1 MSHEYYET
9 KELAIAAGRPAEGFI
24 AWYVVSR
31 QTQQR
36 RIESFETLKAAQDW
50 AESIC
55 GWLMPQSSSIFIE
68 KTSGYGNLN
77 YAEKVEVL

>member
-50 AESIC
+50 AESI
-55 GWLMPQSSSIFIE
+55 GGPQSSSIFIE
-68 KTSGYGNLN
+68 KTSVYGNLN